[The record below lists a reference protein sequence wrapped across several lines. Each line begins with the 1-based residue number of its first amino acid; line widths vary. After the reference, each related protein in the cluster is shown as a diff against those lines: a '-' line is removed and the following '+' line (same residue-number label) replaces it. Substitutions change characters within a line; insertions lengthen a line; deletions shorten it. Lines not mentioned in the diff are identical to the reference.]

1 MRKEWTQVC
10 VKVSWAG
17 QFILPN
23 PLASDHKGEA
33 WRRTEI
39 PSPMTYDEATAS
51 IEFHRLIFLANIK
64 PGQNRLPQN
73 SWGRIASRIGAYVT
87 DAGVG

>member
-1 MRKEWTQVC
+1 
-10 VKVSWAG
+10 
-17 QFILPN
+17 
-23 PLASDHKGEA
+23 
-33 WRRTEI
+33 
-39 PSPMTYDEATAS
+39 MTYDEATAS